1 MHAIKDRSNCLA
13 CIGKLPY
20 VRLAI
25 MKALLLLFSL
35 VSIVRA
41 LSYSSRSV
49 RSGKLPIDYHFL
61 R

>member
-13 CIGKLPY
+13 CIGKLPF

-25 MKALLLLFSL
+25 MKALLLFSL
-35 VSIVRA
+35 VSIVLA

>member
-13 CIGKLPY
+13 CIGKLPF

-25 MKALLLLFSL
+25 MKALLLFSL
-35 VSIVRA
+35 VSIVPA